1 MYHAAAGQRDE
12 SIEWLRKAVDSGW
25 RDSAVVTT
33 DEDLGALVAHSEFEP
48 LRRKLEQGHAVAPE
62 LAKRLPELQA
72 GAG

>member
-48 LRRKLEQGHAVAPE
+48 LRRKLEQGPAVAPE
-62 LAKRLPELQA
+62 LAKLLRELQA
-72 GAG
+72 GAV